1 MAYQA
6 QPPAG
11 LLQPLLVP
19 HCPWSLWF
27 PWTLSQICP
36 SGDTTI
42 LTIDR
47 FSKMVHFVPLPEL
60 PSKKQQR
67 VCCTMCLVSMVSLG
81 MWCRIEG
88 QQFVSCFWKTF
99 FTFLAATISLSLGFH
114 SQSNGQTEM
123 LNQELETGLLC
134 LVSQLSWSK
143 HLIWVE
149 YAHNRLP
156 NFSSGL

>member
-60 PSKKQQR
+60 QQR
-67 VCCTMCLVSMVSLG
+67 
-81 MWCRIEG
+81 
-88 QQFVSCFWKTF
+88 
-99 FTFLAATISLSLGFH
+99 
-114 SQSNGQTEM
+114 
-123 LNQELETGLLC
+123 GLLHHVFS
-134 LVSQLSWSK
+134 LYGFPRDVVSDRGATVRVMFLEDFLHLPSSHHQSVLGVPLS
-143 HLIWVE
+143 V
-149 YAHNRLP
+149 
-156 NFSSGL
+156 